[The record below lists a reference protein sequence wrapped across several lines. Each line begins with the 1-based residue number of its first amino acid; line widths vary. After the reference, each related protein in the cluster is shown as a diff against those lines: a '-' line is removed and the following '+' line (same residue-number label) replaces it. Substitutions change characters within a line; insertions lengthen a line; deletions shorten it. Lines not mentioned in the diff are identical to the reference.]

1 MSTVLLPT
9 ILLAATI
16 LNVEADSLP
25 YRTPSSTTD
34 PMMSS
39 SISQVMKEQLI
50 IEYQDPKGSMVAR
63 SMVVLANAPY
73 AKIRTA
79 LWQLV
84 QAQWKILEDQTNV
97 KGAIPKP
104 PERLV
109 GGFSEWP
116 LLGDGLA
123 SLWDDE
129 QVHPIAE
136 QQLISRPYNIV
147 KSIDGSS
154 QALIRVS
161 DASALYGH
169 ELTIIQLLRTD
180 WAREWARGGLHGIF
194 PLPYKEERAA
204 VVVTSTEIGLLEQL
218 KQAMPGL
225 GLRYFIPDENIL
237 VNAEKRRQFRSAV
250 RSATT
255 QIHK

>member
-1 MSTVLLPT
+1 MSTVLLST
-9 ILLAATI
+9 ISSVVI

-39 SISQVMKEQLI
+39 SISQKLGEQLVLRGR
-50 IEYQDPKGSMVAR
+50 DRDSRVAL
-63 SMVVLANAPY
+63 SIVVLANAPY
-73 AKIRTA
+73 AKVRTA

-84 QAQWKILEDQTNV
+84 NAQWGVFEDQSNV
-97 KGAIPKP
+97 KGAIPKGP
-104 PERLV
+104 KRLV
-109 GGFSEWP
+109 GGAQEWP
-116 LLGDGLA
+116 LIGDGLA
-123 SLWDDE
+123 FLWE
-129 QVHPIAE
+129 NEEVHPISE

-147 KSIDGSS
+147 KSISESS

-169 ELTIIQLLRTD
+169 ELTIIQLMRMD

-204 VVVTSTEIGLLEQL
+204 GVVTSTEIDLLEQL
-218 KQAMPGL
+218 KQAIPSL
-225 GLRYFIPDENIL
+225 ALRYFIPERDL
-237 VNAEKRRQFRSAV
+237 FVDAEKRRQLRSAV

>member
-1 MSTVLLPT
+1 MSTVLLST
-9 ILLAATI
+9 ILSAVI

-73 AKIRTA
+73 ATVRSA

-84 QAQWKILEDQTNV
+84 QRHWGVLEDQANV
-97 KGAIPKP
+97 NGAIPKP

-109 GGFSEWP
+109 AGFDNWP
-116 LLGDGLA
+116 LIGDGLA
-123 SLWDDE
+123 FLWDDE

-147 KSIDGSS
+147 KSISGSS

-169 ELTIIQLLRTD
+169 ELTIIQLMRTD
-180 WAREWARGGLHGIF
+180 RAREWARGGLHGIF
-194 PLPYKEERAA
+194 PLPYKEERGA

-225 GLRYFIPDENIL
+225 GLRYFIPDENIP